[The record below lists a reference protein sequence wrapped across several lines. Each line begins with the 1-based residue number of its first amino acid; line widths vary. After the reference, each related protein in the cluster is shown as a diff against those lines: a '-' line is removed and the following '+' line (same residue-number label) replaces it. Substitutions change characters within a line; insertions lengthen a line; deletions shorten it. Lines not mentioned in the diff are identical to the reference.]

1 MDDLTE
7 DQQLE
12 RLKSWWAEN
21 GKAIIAG
28 IALGGAG
35 LFGWNQW
42 QASKDSAAMAA
53 SAQFDKA
60 AEASAAADL
69 TLLKQAVT
77 ALQDE
82 HAGSPYVTQGQLQLA
97 ALHVQRGEMEE
108 AESLLDAVFQ
118 ASRGQPE
125 QAIIGLRLA
134 RVQLY
139 RENGDAALATLDAIS
154 GSRYASAVS
163 ELRGDILR
171 KAGRDAE
178 ARAAYSDALSD
189 PGSPPV
195 IDAGMVEMKRASLAT
210 PESDEAS

>member
-12 RLKSWWAEN
+12 RLKAWWAEN
-21 GKAIIAG
+21 GKAIVAG

-42 QASKDSAAMAA
+42 QSSKDAAAMAA

-60 AEASAAADL
+60 AEAAAESDL

-77 ALQDE
+77 ALENE
-82 HAGSPYVTQGQLQLA
+82 HSGSAYVTQGQLQLA
-97 ALHVQRGEMEE
+97 ALHVERGEMEE
-108 AESLLDAVFQ
+108 AEPLLSAVFD
-118 ASRGQPE
+118 ATRGQPE
-125 QAIIGLRLA
+125 HAIVGLRLA

-139 RENGDAALATLDAIS
+139 RENGGDALATLDGIS
-154 GSRYASAVS
+154 DTRYASAVS

-171 KAGRDAE
+171 AMGKSAE
-178 ARAAYSDALSD
+178 ARDAYSDALND
-189 PGSPPV
+189 PGTPPV
-195 IDAGMVEMKRASLAT
+195 IDAGMVEMKRASLLT
-210 PESDEAS
+210 TESDEAS